1 MAFAQGS
8 RSSLAYIAE
17 STFGTTPASPT
28 FAYLPFNTHSL
39 DLTKDR
45 VEGNEIQADRMPR
58 VDRHGNKSAGGSI
71 EVDLRNGDFDEF
83 LESAMLSTWDNTPV
97 AADDELKVGTT
108 PKYFSIEDAANDIS
122 QFRLFTG
129 MSVSNMSVSIAPNQM
144 VTTTFDMVGKTA
156 TQASTTASSGGTPT
170 ASSTNAPFDS
180 YSGTISDGGSGI
192 SIVTSIDFSV
202 ANSFAP
208 TFVIGSDSAQQLE
221 FGRAVV
227 EGTMTVYYEDETLIN
242 KFLNETESAVE
253 VTVDDPSGS
262 NLYTFSF
269 PRVKYNGASVPV
281 QNPQSRLV
289 TLPFVALYDAT
300 AETNLLIKRP
310 DSNPA

>member
-17 STFGTTPASPT
+17 STFGTTPSTPT
-28 FAYLPFNTHSL
+28 FAYLPINSHSL

-58 VDRHGNKSAGGSI
+58 VDRHGNKQAGGSV
-71 EVDLRNGDFDEF
+71 EVDLRSGDFDAF
-83 LESAMLSTWDNTPV
+83 IESAMLSTWDNTPV
-97 AADDELKVGTT
+97 DADDQIKVGTT
-108 PKYFSIEDAANDIS
+108 PKYFTIEDAANDIS

-129 MSVSNMSVSIAPNQM
+129 MTVSSMNVSIAPNQM
-144 VTTTFDMVGKTA
+144 ATATFDMVGKTM
-156 TQASTTASSGGTPT
+156 TQNSSTGSTGGTPT
-170 ASSTNAPFDS
+170 ASSSAAPFDS

-202 ANSFAP
+202 TNSFAP

-227 EGTMTVYYEDETLIN
+227 EGTMTVYYEDQTLIN
-242 KFLNETESAVE
+242 KFLNETESSIE
-253 VTVDDPSGS
+253 VTVDDPTSS
-262 NLYTFSF
+262 NTYTFSF
-269 PRVKYNGASVPV
+269 PRVKYNGASVPL
-281 QNPQSRLV
+281 QNPQSRLI
-289 TLPFVALYDAT
+289 TLPFVSLYDAT
-300 AETNLLIKRP
+300 SDTNLLIKRP

>member
-28 FAYLPFNTHSL
+28 FTYLPFNTHSL

-45 VEGNEIQADRMPR
+45 VEGNEIQSDRMPR
-58 VDRHGNKSAGGSI
+58 VDRHGNKSAGGSV
-71 EVDLRNGDFDEF
+71 EVDLRKGDFDEF
-83 LESAMLSTWDNTPV
+83 FESAFLNTFSTDT
-97 AADDELKVGTT
+97 LKVGTT
-108 PKYFSIEDAANDIS
+108 PKYFTMEDAAEDIS
-122 QFRLFTG
+122 QYRLFTG
-129 MSVSNMSVSIAPNQM
+129 MSVSTMNVSIAPNQM
-144 VTTTFDMVGKTA
+144 VTATFDMVGKTM
-156 TQASTTASSGGTPT
+156 TQNSSTGSAGGTPT

-192 SIVTSIDFSV
+192 SIVTSIDFSMT
-202 ANSFAP
+202 NSFAP

-242 KFLNETESAVE
+242 KFLNETESAIE
-253 VTVDDPSGS
+253 VSVDDPTGAST
-262 NLYTFSF
+262 YTFTF

-289 TLPFVALYDAT
+289 TLPFVALFDGT
-300 AETNLLIKRP
+300 EESNLTLLRT
-310 DSNPA
+310 S

>member
-28 FAYLPFNTHSL
+28 FTKLPFNTHSL

-45 VEGNEIQADRMPR
+45 VEGNEIQSDRMPR

-71 EVDLRNGDFDEF
+71 EVDLRNGDFDEL
-83 LESAMLSTWDNTPV
+83 LESAMLSTWDNSPV
-97 AADDELKVGTT
+97 GEDDELKVGTT
-108 PKYFSIEDAANDIS
+108 PKYFSIEDAAEDIS
-122 QFRLFTG
+122 QYRLFTG
-129 MSVSNMSVSIAPNQM
+129 MSVSTMNVSIAPNQM
-144 VTTTFDMVGKTA
+144 VTATFDMVGKTM
-156 TQASTTASSGGTPT
+156 TQNSSTGSAGGTPT

-192 SIVTSIDFSV
+192 SIVTSLDFSMT
-202 ANSFAP
+202 NSFAP

-242 KFLNETESAVE
+242 KFLSETESAVE
-253 VTVDDPSGS
+253 VTVDDPTGS
-262 NLYTFSF
+262 STYTFSF

-281 QNPQSRLV
+281 QNPQSRLI
-289 TLPFVALYDAT
+289 TLPFVALYDTT
-300 AETNLLIKRP
+300 ADTNLLIKRP